1 MLKLRKNKRFNMRL
15 FLIILLFIS
24 SLQALEQKS
33 ILLLHSYNS
42 GLKWSDGITE
52 GIEEGLKDN
61 LLYELSIEYMD
72 SKKIDTQ
79 EYFNTLKELYKK
91 KFSARKYDIIIAADN
106 YAYRFVLENHEEIFN
121 KTAVVFCGVENFK
134 QKDIP
139 SYLKPYVTG
148 VVEFKEIKRN
158 IEFIKD
164 AVKNLSTLY
173 IISDSSFSSSAI
185 KKQILDATLEFKNDF
200 KIIFNDKIDLEELR
214 KDIYSLPSNSAILFT
229 SLYIDKYGRYI
240 PYNNIRKLFKE
251 SKYPIF
257 AVNKIHLGEGVVG
270 GIMVSPQEQ
279 GLLAINKAIQIINGK
294 KTNTISV
301 DMPSSKYYFDYKVME
316 KFAIDK
322 SKVPMFST
330 IINKPQN
337 FFEKNRQIIDST
349 FVLIPFLVLL
359 IIGLIVN
366 IVKRIKLEIKLVE
379 QTKLDN
385 VLLNNIKS
393 AIYWQSNEGVLLGC
407 NDSLCK
413 LLGVLKRDIIG
424 KEMQKVIP
432 QLYEQVKGFDNF
444 LCDEIEVK
452 IKINKRTLH
461 LFIRR
466 KVYFDKNNNEA
477 GVVTIL
483 SDITK
488 MRTLEIQRKKD
499 EQFLIQRSKLSE
511 VGEMITSI
519 AHQWKTPLIEIS
531 TIAQELMHKRKKSE
545 LSQDET
551 QGFVEEIM
559 TQVQYMTK
567 TIDDFKVFIKPS
579 TEKKDFAVQD
589 AIKELL
595 NVIEHNIKYNYISI
609 KVNFEK
615 DKDLKIYGYQ
625 NEFKQSILNIINNS
639 KDSIKKKREKKNI
652 DGLITID
659 IYSENNKV
667 YILIKDNGIGIKK
680 ENLDLI
686 FEPFYTDKKNG
697 DGFGLYMAK
706 LIIEDKMQGHI
717 EALECKE
724 GAQILIAIKS
734 SNSLEKQDYESSII

>member
-1 MLKLRKNKRFNMRL
+1 M
-15 FLIILLFIS
+15 
-24 SLQALEQKS
+24 
-33 ILLLHSYNS
+33 
-42 GLKWSDGITE
+42 
-52 GIEEGLKDN
+52 
-61 LLYELSIEYMD
+61 
-72 SKKIDTQ
+72 
-79 EYFNTLKELYKK
+79 
-91 KFSARKYDIIIAADN
+91 
-106 YAYRFVLENHEEIFN
+106 
-121 KTAVVFCGVENFK
+121 
-134 QKDIP
+134 
-139 SYLKPYVTG
+139 
-148 VVEFKEIKRN
+148 
-158 IEFIKD
+158 
-164 AVKNLSTLY
+164 
-173 IISDSSFSSSAI
+173 
-185 KKQILDATLEFKNDF
+185 
-200 KIIFNDKIDLEELR
+200 
-214 KDIYSLPSNSAILFT
+214 
-229 SLYIDKYGRYI
+229 
-240 PYNNIRKLFKE
+240 
-251 SKYPIF
+251 
-257 AVNKIHLGEGVVG
+257 
-270 GIMVSPQEQ
+270 
-279 GLLAINKAIQIINGK
+279 
-294 KTNTISV
+294 
-301 DMPSSKYYFDYKVME
+301 
-316 KFAIDK
+316 
-322 SKVPMFST
+322 
-330 IINKPQN
+330 
-337 FFEKNRQIIDST
+337 
-349 FVLIPFLVLL
+349 IPFLVLL

-393 AIYWQSNEGVLLGC
+393 AIYWQSNEGILLGC

-413 LLGVLKRDIIG
+413 LLSVAKRDIIG
-424 KEMQKVIP
+424 KEMQKVLP

-452 IKINKRTLH
+452 IKINKRNLH

-477 GVVTIL
+477 GIVTIL

-531 TIAQELMHKRKKSE
+531 TIAQELLHKRKKSE
-545 LSQDET
+545 LSENET
-551 QGFVEEIM
+551 QEFVEEIM
-559 TQVQYMTK
+559 TQVHYMTE
-567 TIDDFKVFIKPS
+567 TIDDFKAFIKPS
-579 TEKKDFAVQD
+579 TEKKDFAVQE

-595 NVIEHNIKYNYISI
+595 NVIEHNIKYNYITVKI
-609 KVNFEK
+609 NFEK
-615 DKDLKIYGYQ
+615 DKELKINGYQ
-625 NEFKQSILNIINNS
+625 NEFKQSILNIINNA
-639 KDSIKKKREKKNI
+639 KDSINKKREKKNI

-667 YILIKDNGIGIKK
+667 YILIKDNGVGIKK

-734 SNSLEKQDYESSII
+734 TTSKEGDYESSIIGG

>member
-1 MLKLRKNKRFNMRL
+1 MRL
-15 FLIILLFIS
+15 FLIILFFIS

-72 SKKIDTQ
+72 SKKIDTK

-91 KFSARKYDIIIAADN
+91 KFSTRKYDIIIAADN
-106 YAYRFVLENHEEIFN
+106 YAYNFVLENHEEIFN

-148 VVEFKEIKRN
+148 VVEYKEIKRN

-164 AVKNLSTLY
+164 AIKDLSTLY

-185 KKQILDATLEFKNDF
+185 KKQILDATLEFKDDF

-214 KDIYSLPSNSAILFT
+214 KDIYNLPSNSAILFT

-251 SKYPIF
+251 SKYPVF

-279 GLLAINKAIQIINGK
+279 GLLAINKAIEIIKGK
-294 KTNTISV
+294 KIQTLSI
-301 DMPSSKYYFDYKVME
+301 DMPSSKYYFDYQVME
-316 KFAIDK
+316 KYAIDK
-322 SKVPMFST
+322 SKIPMFST
-330 IINKPQN
+330 IVNKPQN

-393 AIYWQSNEGVLLGC
+393 AIYWQSNEGILLGC

-413 LLGVLKRDIIG
+413 LLSVAKRDIIG
-424 KEMQKVIP
+424 KEMQKVLP

-452 IKINKRTLH
+452 IKINKRNLH

-477 GVVTIL
+477 GIVTIL

-531 TIAQELMHKRKKSE
+531 TIAQELLHKRKKSE
-545 LSQDET
+545 LSENET
-551 QGFVEEIM
+551 QEFVEEIM
-559 TQVQYMTK
+559 TQVHYMTE
-567 TIDDFKVFIKPS
+567 TIDDFKAFIKPS
-579 TEKKDFAVQD
+579 TEKKDFAVQE

-595 NVIEHNIKYNYISI
+595 NVIEHNIKYNYITVKI
-609 KVNFEK
+609 NFEK
-615 DKDLKIYGYQ
+615 DKELKINGYQ
-625 NEFKQSILNIINNS
+625 NEFKQSILNIINNA
-639 KDSIKKKREKKNI
+639 KDSINKKREKKNI

-667 YILIKDNGIGIKK
+667 YILIKDNGVGIKK

-734 SNSLEKQDYESSII
+734 TTSKEGDYESSIIGG

>member
-1 MLKLRKNKRFNMRL
+1 MRL
-15 FLIILLFIS
+15 FLIILFFIS

-72 SKKIDTQ
+72 SKKIDNK

-91 KFSARKYDIIIAADN
+91 KFSTRKYDIIIAADN
-106 YAYRFVLENHEEIFN
+106 YAYNFVLENHEEIFN

-148 VVEFKEIKRN
+148 VVEYKEIKRN

-164 AVKNLSTLY
+164 AIKDLSTLY

-185 KKQILDATLEFKNDF
+185 KKQILDATLEFKDDF

-214 KDIYSLPSNSAILFT
+214 KDIYNLPSNSAILFT

-251 SKYPIF
+251 SKYPVF

-279 GLLAINKAIQIINGK
+279 GLLAINKAIEIIKGK
-294 KTNTISV
+294 KIQTLSI

-316 KFAIDK
+316 KYAIDK
-322 SKVPMFST
+322 SKIPMFST
-330 IINKPQN
+330 IVNKPQN

-393 AIYWQSNEGVLLGC
+393 AIYWQSNEGILLGC

-413 LLGVLKRDIIG
+413 LLSVAKRDIIG
-424 KEMQKVIP
+424 KEMQKVLP

-452 IKINKRTLH
+452 IKINKRNLH

-477 GVVTIL
+477 GIVTIL

-531 TIAQELMHKRKKSE
+531 TIAQELLHKRKKSE
-545 LSQDET
+545 LSENET
-551 QGFVEEIM
+551 QEFVEEIM
-559 TQVQYMTK
+559 TQVHYMTE
-567 TIDDFKVFIKPS
+567 TIDDFKGFIKPS
-579 TEKKDFAVQD
+579 TEKKDFAVQE

-595 NVIEHNIKYNYISI
+595 NVIEHNIKYNYITVKI
-609 KVNFEK
+609 NFEK
-615 DKDLKIYGYQ
+615 DKELKINGYQ
-625 NEFKQSILNIINNS
+625 NEFKQSILNIINNA
-639 KDSIKKKREKKNI
+639 KDSINKKREKKNI

-667 YILIKDNGIGIKK
+667 YILIKDNGVGIKK

-734 SNSLEKQDYESSII
+734 TTSKEGDYESSIIGG